1 MSAPL
6 RSLGII
12 LAMLLLGGC
21 ATTEQ
26 PDPLERI
33 NRVTFSFNQ
42 TVDDYIIAP
51 PARVY
56 RDNVPSPVQ
65 TGVRNVFR
73 NLGDA
78 WSAVNLMLQG
88 RPAEGIESLMRFS
101 VNTVLGFGGLLDW
114 ASEFGIQR
122 HTEDFGQTLGRWGV
136 GPGAYLVLPILGP
149 STVRD
154 TAALPLDFQAATYFY
169 PDDSAAFIG
178 VTALRVIS
186 VRADLLSSSK
196 LLDEI
201 ALDKYLFVRDGFL
214 QRRQSQ
220 IFDGRPQDDDSDEQ
234 APSDGGAAR

>member
-1 MSAPL
+1 
-6 RSLGII
+6 
-12 LAMLLLGGC
+12 
-21 ATTEQ
+21 
-26 PDPLERI
+26 
-33 NRVTFSFNQ
+33 
-42 TVDDYIIAP
+42 
-51 PARVY
+51 
-56 RDNVPSPVQ
+56 
-65 TGVRNVFR
+65 
-73 NLGDA
+73 
-78 WSAVNLMLQG
+78 
-88 RPAEGIESLMRFS
+88 
-101 VNTVLGFGGLLDW
+101 
-114 ASEFGIQR
+114 
-122 HTEDFGQTLGRWGV
+122 
-136 GPGAYLVLPILGP
+136 VLPILGP

>member
-6 RSLGII
+6 RSLGIV

-21 ATTEQ
+21 ATTQQ

-42 TVDDYIIAP
+42 TVDEYIIAP

-88 RPAEGIESLMRFS
+88 RPAEGIESIMRFS

-114 ASEFGIQR
+114 ASELGIDRQV
-122 HTEDFGQTLGRWGV
+122 EDFGQTLGRWGV

-154 TAALPLDFQAATYFY
+154 TAALPLDFKAGTYVY
-169 PDDSAAFIG
+169 PDDSAAFFG
-178 VTALRVIS
+178 VTALRIIS

-214 QRRQSQ
+214 QRRRSL
-220 IFDGRPQDDDSDEQ
+220 IWDDRPRDEDTDEQ
-234 APSDGGAAR
+234 APPNDDAPR

>member
-1 MSAPL
+1 
-6 RSLGII
+6 
-12 LAMLLLGGC
+12 
-21 ATTEQ
+21 
-26 PDPLERI
+26 
-33 NRVTFSFNQ
+33 
-42 TVDDYIIAP
+42 
-51 PARVY
+51 VY

-122 HTEDFGQTLGRWGV
+122 HSEDFGQTLGRWGV

-186 VRADLLSSSK
+186 VRADLLSSTK